1 MGIVAARLKET
12 FGRPA
17 VVIGF
22 DGAEGKGSG
31 RSVAGVDLGA
41 AVARLARE
49 GLIARGGGH
58 RMAAG
63 LSLSADQLDP
73 AMARL
78 EALLAAAGAE
88 WAPETGLRI
97 DGLIGPGAATPAL
110 ADRLAE
116 AGPFGAGAPAPRL
129 AMARV
134 RVVATRR
141 VGTGHLAVTLGDESG
156 ARAEGI
162 AFRAFAGPL
171 GPWLEGRRG
180 AAAHVAGRLERDDWG
195 GRARAKLHVEDAA
208 EPA

>member
-1 MGIVAARLKET
+1 
-12 FGRPA
+12 
-17 VVIGF
+17 
-22 DGAEGKGSG
+22 
-31 RSVAGVDLGA
+31 
-41 AVARLARE
+41 
-49 GLIARGGGH
+49 
-58 RMAAG
+58 
-63 LSLSADQLDP
+63 
-73 AMARL
+73 MARL
-78 EALLAAAGAE
+78 EALLAAAGADR
-88 WAPETGLRI
+88 APETGLRI
-97 DGLIGPGAATPAL
+97 DGLIGPGAAPPAL

-116 AGPFGAGAPAPRL
+116 AGPFGAGSPAPRL

-134 RVVATRR
+134 RIVATRR

-195 GRARAKLHVEDAA
+195 GKARAKLHVEDAA